1 MYADDTLL
9 IESGKTQES
18 SIEACQEAMNEVHTG
33 TILNRLTINI
43 DKTKCMLVSPHVTS
57 DTDQCSV
64 KIVNT
69 PLKSRP

>member
-33 TILNRLTINI
+33 CILNRLTINI
-43 DKTKCMLVSPHVTS
+43 DKIKTRGTCVLRGRYHS
-57 DTDQCSV
+57 SV
-64 KIVNT
+64 
-69 PLKSRP
+69 